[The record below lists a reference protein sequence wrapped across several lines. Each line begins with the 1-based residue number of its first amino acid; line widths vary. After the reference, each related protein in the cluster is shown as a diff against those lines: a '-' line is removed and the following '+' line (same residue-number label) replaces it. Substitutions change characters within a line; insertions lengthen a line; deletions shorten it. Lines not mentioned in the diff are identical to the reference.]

1 MLDFTDM
8 ATKGMGATMTLP
20 NGRILRLKEEADQHT
35 TVHDFTD
42 NFGEVA
48 HTDYDR
54 DTGLRKP
61 RPAAFDGKARIIR
74 TYDGE
79 YWWQPPDGYTD
90 EGLALTL
97 NVLTDILSY
106 GFREYTLE
114 LCEGS
119 DAYGRPIVI
128 GYATMAGIEPF
139 IKPDDLSWLLHDLFN
154 DFQGADGLPMEALS

>member
-20 NGRILRLKEEADQHT
+20 NGRILRLKEQPDEHT
-35 TVHDFTD
+35 TVHDFAD
-42 NFGEVA
+42 NYGEVA
-48 HTDYDR
+48 LVAHNN
-54 DTGLRKP
+54 DTGFRKP
-61 RPAAFDGKARIIR
+61 RPSTFDGKARIIR

-79 YWWQPPDGYTD
+79 YWWQPPDDYTD
-90 EGLALTL
+90 EMLTITL
-97 NVLTDILSY
+97 NVLTDVLSY

-114 LCEGS
+114 LCEGA
-119 DAYGRPIVI
+119 DAYRRPIVI

-139 IKPDDLSWLLHDLFN
+139 ITPHDLSWLLHDLFN